1 MKDSEFRRNTHSSF
15 KGTSRDQ
22 WSSSHSNKTMP
33 PDVGKYTPK
42 YEIVDTVKKVVIIR
56 EKHRHL
62 GS

>member
-1 MKDSEFRRNTHSSF
+1 
-15 KGTSRDQ
+15 
-22 WSSSHSNKTMP
+22 MP